1 MMKDL
6 LLIVA
11 GGGIGSACRYLMT
24 TFANRHFGNSFAWG
38 TMAVNLLGCLL
49 IGFLVGLVDRSI
61 LAKTYRLLLV
71 TGFLGGFTTFSSFSL
86 ESIGMMLEGSIGK
99 GLLNIG
105 VNIVLGLGLTLVGL
119 LAAARI

>member
-1 MMKDL
+1 MNEL
-6 LLIVA
+6 PLIIL
-11 GGGIGSACRYLMT
+11 GGGIGSACRYLIS

-38 TMAVNLLGCLL
+38 TMTVNLLGCLL

-61 LAKTYRLLLV
+61 LSKTYRLFLV

-86 ESIGMMLEGSIGK
+86 ESIGMIIEGSIGK

-105 VNIVLGLGLTLVGL
+105 VNVVLGLGLTLIGL